1 MSLFYWSLI
10 VLYFSIGVTYTS
22 YINRRMSIEDACY
35 TKLYG
40 PSKYDNLARGIAL
53 LIIVVLW
60 VLVLLIRH
68 GSLQANKRLNH
79 RKY

>member
-10 VLYFSIGVTYTS
+10 VLYFSIGVTYAS
-22 YINRRMSIEDACY
+22 YINRRMSIEDAYY

-40 PSKYDNLARGIAL
+40 PSKYDNLARGITL
-53 LIIVVLW
+53 LIIVVFW
-60 VLVLLIRH
+60 FLVLLIRH